1 MPGLLTA
8 WRACFAF
15 FFQISSHPRALTSA
29 YTLPHSMDG
38 VSFRL
43 PAPVCSMRFRSFSCF
58 SFSFCVGP
66 LPECL
71 SCIFVF
77 LSRVCVVWI
86 VVSHAF
92 SLLSWTFP
100 PCLFVL
106 DLSSLVSIGLHAG
119 TLVSMLP
126 WPWLHFPSS
135 PFPSHLFHGSPAG
148 LWDGI
153 GPIPSSVGRTVH
165 ALSFPRT
172 WPLVHVHLVV
182 HVSYLPCPCNC
193 SPSGAIKQTNVQHT
207 ACNEG
212 NQTTPHVPGQE
223 TPTYP
228 TCPSET
234 IGVCLH
240 EKGVSVTHQGEE
252 LSCVSAQNGCGSK
265 DRQ

>member
-1 MPGLLTA
+1 MPGLPAA
-8 WRACFAF
+8 WRVCFTF
-15 FFQISSHPRALTSA
+15 VFQISNHLRALTSM

-43 PAPVCSMRFRSFSCF
+43 PAPVCSMRFRSFSCS
-58 SFSFCVGP
+58 SFSFFVGP
-66 LPECL
+66 LSECL

-193 SPSGAIKQTNVQHT
+193 SPSGAIKQTNVHHT
-207 ACNEG
+207 ACNDG

-223 TPTYP
+223 TPTNP
-228 TCPSET
+228 TCLSET

-252 LSCVSAQNGCGSK
+252 PSGVSARKGCGSK